1 MRSSLLQELLAG
13 PPSPPSLSDPA
24 RAAWLGAAPHPE
36 PTDAP
41 APLAAACL
49 ASLRADRLGV
59 AFAAGYA
66 AGLHAL
72 VPGLPPGQVASLC
85 VTEETGNSPG
95 AIRCELRDGRLFG
108 DKRFATLGPIAETL
122 LVLVRVGARED
133 GRPRLRV
140 AAVDPRGEGV
150 FVETL
155 PPTRFVPEVP
165 HAKLHFEGAPCPDE
179 QLVPGDGWDDVVR
192 PFRTVEDLYVA
203 SCALSFAIGVAR
215 RAELP
220 SITEASAALLASAA
234 ALAKRPPADPALH
247 LAVAGLLPLVRAQLE
262 RLTVEWLVDEPIKE
276 WLLRDLP
283 LLAVAEPARRA
294 RTERAR
300 ALLAVDGA
308 PPAEPAIR

>member
-1 MRSSLLQELLAG
+1 MRSSLLHALLSG
-13 PPSPPSLSDPA
+13 PAAPPSLSDPA
-24 RAAWLGAAPHPE
+24 EAARLGAAPHPE

-41 APLAAACL
+41 APLAAACM

-72 VPGLPPGQVASLC
+72 VPALRPGALASLC

-95 AIRCELRDGRLFG
+95 AIRCELREGKLWG

-122 LVLVRVGARED
+122 LVLVRVGERED

-140 AAVDPRGEGV
+140 ASIDPQGEGV
-150 FVETL
+150 FVERL
-155 PPTRFVPEVP
+155 PATRFVPEVP
-165 HAKLHFEGAPCPDE
+165 HAKLHFEGAPCPE
-179 QLVPGDGWDDVVR
+179 ERLLPGDGWDDVVR

-203 SCALSFAIGVAR
+203 ACALSFAIGVSRVAG
-215 RAELP
+215 LP
-220 SITEASAALLASAA
+220 SITEACAALLACATS
-234 ALAKRPPADPALH
+234 LARRPVTDPSLH
-247 LAVAGLLPLVRAQLE
+247 VAVAGLLPLSRAQLE
-262 RLTVEWLVDEPIKE
+262 RLATEWIVDEPIKDR
-276 WLLRDLP
+276 LLRDLP

-300 ALLAVDGA
+300 TLLALDGA
-308 PPAEPAIR
+308 APVDPAIR